1 MTISLNSFGKRY
13 QSPGGDAFWAVRD
26 FDLEIRPG
34 EFVTIVG
41 PSGCGKSTVLNA
53 VAGFVKADEGKI
65 DIEGEVITGPN
76 RDRSLVFQAASLL
89 PWRTVSQN
97 VSYGMELQRNLGR
110 REIAERRE
118 WAIDLVGLNAFKDH
132 FPSQLSGGMQQ
143 RVNLARALAT
153 QPKTLLMD
161 EPFGALDAQT
171 RSMMQENLLELWGE
185 FGTTVLFVTHDIDEA
200 VYLADRVVVM
210 SASPGRL
217 IADIPVPLPRP
228 RPMDIVTEPEF
239 MAIKKR
245 CLELIRQETLRAF
258 EGQNGHDHH

>member
-13 QSPGGDAFWAVRD
+13 QSPGGDTFWAVRD
-26 FDLEIRPG
+26 FNLEIRPS

-53 VAGFVKADEGKI
+53 MAGFVKADEGKI
-65 DIEGEVITGPN
+65 YIEGEAITGPN

-89 PWRTVSQN
+89 PWRTVSRN
-97 VSYGMELQRNLGR
+97 VSYGMELQRTLGR
-110 REIAERRE
+110 REVAERRE

-161 EPFGALDAQT
+161 EPFGALDAMTKERLQDQLIEIT
-171 RSMMQENLLELWGE
+171 QRTGQSVI
-185 FGTTVLFVTHDIDEA
+185 FITHDISEA
-200 VYLADRVVVM
+200 IYLGDRVLVM
-210 SASPGRL
+210 GRPPNSGTR
-217 IADIPVPLPRP
+217 IFEVPFPRP
-228 RPMDIVTEPEF
+228 RNVNVQDEF
-239 MAIKKR
+239 AFH
-245 CLELIRQETLRAF
+245 ELRSEIRHLLNAPSAV
-258 EGQNGHDHH
+258 DAA